1 MEWAVVVRRI
11 VTVIPCGRHLIR
23 KPAVDALVK
32 MRRLDFNEPATQN
45 NGDANNHD
53 AWPWAFIKSI
63 GHVLELNS
71 PQMSNQAPRLSIV
84 IPAKNEAL
92 RLPPSIR
99 QIRNIFPDEAW
110 EFIIVIEL
118 SVDGTEAAVREAIGG
133 DPRFVVIAN
142 PVARGKGYA
151 VKTGMLRARG
161 DLIFF
166 MDADLSVPLGY
177 IPEFLKHAEE
187 ADVLVGSRRH
197 PESIIRVHQSFTREL
212 SGRMFNLALRLAGIT
227 RLADTQ
233 CGFKAFRRDAAQA
246 VFSKLEQ
253 DGFGFDVEVL
263 LLASQLGFRSL
274 ELPVE
279 WADVK
284 GSKVSFLS
292 GFEAL
297 RDAILAARRIKRKY
311 PTHAKSRS

>member
-1 MEWAVVVRRI
+1 M
-11 VTVIPCGRHLIR
+11 P
-23 KPAVDALVK
+23 
-32 MRRLDFNEPATQN
+32 
-45 NGDANNHD
+45 
-53 AWPWAFIKSI
+53 
-63 GHVLELNS
+63 
-71 PQMSNQAPRLSIV
+71 NQVPRVSIV

-99 QIRNIFPDEAW
+99 QIRSAFPDEAW

-118 SVDGTEAAVREAIGG
+118 SSDGTEAAVREAIDG
-133 DPRFVVIAN
+133 DPRFLVIAN

-161 DLIFF
+161 DLVFF

-177 IPEFLKHAEE
+177 VPEFLNHVAE

-197 PESIIRVHQSFTREL
+197 PGSIIRVHQSFTREL
-212 SGRMFNLALRLAGIT
+212 SGRIFNLALRVGGIT

-233 CGFKAFRRDAAQA
+233 CGFKAFRREAAQA

-253 DGFGFDVEVL
+253 DGFGFDVEAL
-263 LLASQLGFRSL
+263 MLASQLGFRAL

-292 GFEAL
+292 GLEAL

-311 PTHAKSRS
+311 PSHANSRS

>member
-1 MEWAVVVRRI
+1 
-11 VTVIPCGRHLIR
+11 
-23 KPAVDALVK
+23 
-32 MRRLDFNEPATQN
+32 MRGLDFYEPATQN
-45 NGDANNHD
+45 KCDANNHD
-53 AWPWAFIKSI
+53 PWPWTFYESI
-63 GHVLELNS
+63 GHAIELN
-71 PQMSNQAPRLSIV
+71 PPPMSNQVPRVSIV
-84 IPAKNEAL
+84 IPAKNEAV

-99 QIRNIFPDEAW
+99 QIRSAFPDEAW

-118 SVDGTEAAVREAIGG
+118 SSDGTEAAVREAIDG
-133 DPRFVVIAN
+133 DPRFLVIAN

-161 DLIFF
+161 DLVFF

-177 IPEFLKHAEE
+177 VPEFLNHVAE

-197 PESIIRVHQSFTREL
+197 PGSIIRVHQPFTREF
-212 SGRMFNLALRLAGIT
+212 SGRIFNLALRVVGIT

-233 CGFKAFRRDAAQA
+233 CGFKAFRREAAQA
-246 VFSKLEQ
+246 VFSRLEQ
-253 DGFGFDVEVL
+253 DGFGFDVEAL
-263 LLASQLGFRSL
+263 LLAGQLGFRAL

-284 GSKVSFLS
+284 GSKVSILS

-311 PTHAKSRS
+311 PSHANSRS